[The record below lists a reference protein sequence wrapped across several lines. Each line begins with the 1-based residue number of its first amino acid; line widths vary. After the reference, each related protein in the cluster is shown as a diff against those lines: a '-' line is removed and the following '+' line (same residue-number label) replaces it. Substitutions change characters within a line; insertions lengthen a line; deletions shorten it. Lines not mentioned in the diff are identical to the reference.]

1 MEKNYK
7 EIKRTIIFL
16 ACFLPHI
23 AAILVGMSADGMY
36 FGLQGGNAV
45 YGSKAIGVWY
55 YTMFFPFI
63 FASHG
68 LLASMRIFTLP
79 ALIYQ
84 TYYLIRNRKKKSVLI
99 FTGVMTVLLIVG
111 GIVSTPISRERRA
124 NKDIEP
130 YVMNY
135 LTEAYGSDA
144 VADMKIVIEK
154 IDFGRFSVAHSFTKF
169 YYTVTGPLFEE
180 PLKILYTREWHSPGD
195 GKEDYTTHKVEEGVG
210 RFPN

>member
-1 MEKNYK
+1 
-7 EIKRTIIFL
+7 
-16 ACFLPHI
+16 
-23 AAILVGMSADGMY
+23 MSPDGFY
-36 FGLQGGNAV
+36 FGLQGGVAV
-45 YGSKAIGVWY
+45 YGSSAIGSWY

-63 FASHG
+63 LASGG

-84 TYYLIRNRKKKSVLI
+84 IYYLIRYRKKKSVLI
-99 FTGVMTVLLIVG
+99 FTGVMAVLLIVG

-130 YVMNY
+130 YVMSH
-135 LTEAYGSDA
+135 LTEKYGSDA

-154 IDFGRFSVAHSFTKF
+154 RDIGHFSAADSYSKF
-169 YYTVTGPLFEE
+169 YYTVTGPMFEE
-180 PLKILYTREWHSPGD
+180 PLKILYTREWHSPGE